1 MTPAPKQK
9 KSDKDL
15 IKEFYAML
23 KMVGMA
29 EGPSNTFDLPD
40 PSKPNLRITAKS
52 SVDGKSAT
60 ALGGKNQALK
70 LLRHCEM
77 ARLVC
82 HHNETAFGVL
92 SSSFLAVVERWP
104 ILRGYYETAKIGGD
118 NHTWY
123 RARRR

>member
-1 MTPAPKQK
+1 MTPAAKQK
-9 KSDKDL
+9 MADATL
-15 IKEFYAML
+15 IKTFYLML

-40 PSKPNLRITAKS
+40 PSKPNVRITAKS
-52 SVDGKSAT
+52 TVDDKTAA

-82 HHNETAFGVL
+82 HHNETAFGIL
-92 SSSFLAVVERWP
+92 GASFLAVAERWP
-104 ILRGYYETAKIGGD
+104 ILRGYYETAKIGGLP
-118 NHTWY
+118 HTWY
-123 RARRR
+123 RWRR